1 MIRLTIRPKQIKK
14 VLTYFFAIVW
24 LVMFVICALL
34 LKEGKY
40 LTVSYAFV
48 GISLTCAGA
57 LYNIG
62 LINKEL

>member
-1 MIRLTIRPKQIKK
+1 MNTSKKIKT

-24 LVMFVICALL
+24 LVMFVISALL
-34 LKEGKY
+34 IKEGKN
-40 LTVSYAFV
+40 LTCSYTFV
-48 GISLTCAGA
+48 GLSLTCAGA